1 MGHFY
6 MFLCHNVFMK
16 CGRLVAFLVCNLFI
30 ILLELVGLYLVFES
44 IGIVALIYYTQ
55 LSNIFLLAAAVINAY
70 SAIKA
75 LNNRKKC
82 EISPVVW
89 RILHAATSVTTV
101 TFLVVVFV
109 LSWMY
114 GSLWYVLTAGSMLY
128 THTLCPLIALG
139 TFIAFTPKCFIY
151 ADALKAT
158 YFTLIYGLIAIV
170 LNVMHVLEGPYPFLY
185 VYRQPLWATIAWVIG
200 IFGGAYAIARLLLI
214 SKIKNKYPSV

>member
-1 MGHFY
+1 
-6 MFLCHNVFMK
+6 MK
-16 CGRLVAFLVCNLFI
+16 RNRLVAFLVCNLFI

-55 LSNIFLLAAAVINAY
+55 LSNIFLLVAAAINAY

-75 LNNRKKC
+75 LNNRKKY
-82 EISPVVW
+82 EISPAVW
-89 RILHAATSVTTV
+89 RIFHAATSVTTV

-139 TFIAFTPKCFIY
+139 TLIASKCFIY

-158 YFTLIYGLIAIV
+158 YFTLIYGLIAII

-200 IFGGAYAIARLLLI
+200 IFGGAYAVARLLLI
-214 SKIKNKYPSV
+214 SKIKKIHQSS